1 MKVISIINQKGG
13 CGKTTIAI
21 NLAISLMLQ
30 KNKVVLFDTDPQLS
44 AYETLQNRAK
54 TEANFEVL
62 KIEKDVHKEISKY
75 KNYDY
80 GIIDAPPHDNQ
91 TARSSVICADL
102 IIIPVQASPLDIRS
116 AKKIVELVEQGK
128 QINPAIKPFFI
139 LSRLQP
145 NTILAKE
152 LKEHLQKIYKTIG
165 LLKSEICNRVAY
177 QQSMIYGQSVIEYE
191 EKGMATQEIKTLTDE
206 VLNILKQF

>member
-1 MKVISIINQKGG
+1 MKIISIINQKGG

-21 NLAISLMLQ
+21 NLAISLMLK

-44 AYETLQNRAK
+44 AYETLKNRAE
-54 TEANFEVL
+54 TEPNFEVL
-62 KIEKDVHKEISKY
+62 EIKKDVHKKITKY

-128 QINPAIKPFFI
+128 KVNPDIIPFFI
-139 LSRLQP
+139 LSRIQP

-152 LKEHLQKIYKTIG
+152 LKEHLQKIYKKIG
-165 LLKSEICNRVAY
+165 LLKTEICNRVAY
-177 QQSMIYGQSVIEYE
+177 QQSMIYGKSVIEYE
-191 EKGMATQEIKTLTDE
+191 KKGTAAQEIKTLTAE
-206 VLNILKQF
+206 VLSILK